1 MNIMNIFKK
10 KKASGNYQVL
20 QDNYAPANLPTEGMG
35 LENYVTSGYPMN
47 DPAVIAGYYANAEA
61 HLKGVLETCDH
72 HSAGTECDHYIDAQ
86 VEHAY
91 ALHEA
96 EVANHENQL
105 TRILSAQEMRKT
117 ALQRRI
123 EPLEEKADILK
134 ADIEPLEGL
143 EPQFPIHIGRKVLSI
158 GGPVTIAAMLVDALV
173 NYSFLSGILLTNGAL
188 LIITV
193 LCMSVASDGC
203 MWGLAEMLNRKDE
216 KFTTKPLFWTIC
228 GFLGGLFLLSVVASV
243 MIRFGS
249 MDVTYGTIN
258 ADGEFVGKASYSLAE
273 YGITLISAFVT
284 TATGVLS
291 FAFSLDKNAFKISI
305 RDRKKG
311 ELAGCVAE
319 LAPLENELAL
329 LENAPDVREWD
340 DEKRAAAEHQIE
352 ALRVGLK
359 LHCRKLLTE
368 QVNDA
373 DFTEEMAE
381 SGKAVLPKEATESAD
396 DITPAAVH
404 LDKVS

>member
-1 MNIMNIFKK
+1 MKRVVACALALCLTVCLFAGT
-10 KKASGNYQVL
+10 ASAAAREPISKFTIPLADNVNLIEMTHAGGTFTDPEDVL
-20 QDNYAPANLPTEGMG
+20 QQ
-35 LENYVTSGYPMN
+35 
-47 DPAVIAGYYANAEA
+47 
-61 HLKGVLETCDH
+61 HVLTYTP
-72 HSAGTECDHYIDAQ
+72 S
-86 VEHAY
+86 
-91 ALHEA
+91 
-96 EVANHENQL
+96 
-105 TRILSAQEMRKT
+105 
-117 ALQRRI
+117 
-123 EPLEEKADILK
+123 
-134 ADIEPLEGL
+134 
-143 EPQFPIHIGRKVLSI
+143 RKVRSI

-311 ELAGCVAE
+311 ELAACVTE